1 VTTGGSKVWQDR
13 LSTTTATLV
22 RKVKA
27 AGMIVIGK
35 THSVEFAM
43 GLHVRMLTSPASYIF

>member
-1 VTTGGSKVWQDR
+1 
-13 LSTTTATLV
+13 LV

-43 GLHVRMLTSPASYIF
+43 GGWGAVASV